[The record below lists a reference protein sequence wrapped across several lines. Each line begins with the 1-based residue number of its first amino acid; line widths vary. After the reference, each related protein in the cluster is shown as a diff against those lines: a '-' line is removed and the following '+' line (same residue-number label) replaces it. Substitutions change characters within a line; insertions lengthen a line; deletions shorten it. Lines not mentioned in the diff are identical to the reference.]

1 MRSKS
6 IDNIIN
12 VCVCVTIVV
21 ERMRKEMKSV
31 NKKLESDFSRVVDS
45 REKTR

>member
-1 MRSKS
+1 M
-6 IDNIIN
+6 
-12 VCVCVTIVV
+12 CVCVTIVV